1 MIFRKIRHNRTSDAV
16 IEQLERLILHGVLRP
31 GDRLPAERELAGMV
45 DVSRPILR
53 EALKELEARGLIH
66 SRHGGG
72 TFVAD
77 LIGPVFSPATADLF
91 RRHPPAIADYLEYR
105 REIERLTARLAAERA
120 TQADRDIIT
129 SVFNAMREAH
139 ESGDTER
146 EVDLDVEF
154 HQAIGEAAHNIVLL
168 HTLRSCYRLLVDGV
182 FYNRAAFYRYSGSS
196 DKIFAQHQAIHDA
209 VMNGDT
215 VAAGEAAEAH
225 MDFVAQVV
233 HEVVRAGD
241 RDAVAALRL
250 EQRRAARHRDGTSRR
265 PRSEAGNAGDDRVE
279 EDRAERARHGG
290 ERAAGSGK
298 GGEGRGRR
306 STRRVR
312 EDEESS

>member
-16 IEQLERLILHGVLRP
+16 IGQLERLILHGVLRP

-53 EALKELEARGLIH
+53 EALKELEDRNLIY

-77 LIGPVFSPATADLF
+77 VIGPVFSPATAELF

-120 TQADRDIIT
+120 TDADRHIIT
-129 SVFNAMREAH
+129 TVFTAMRAAH
-139 ESGDTER
+139 DAGDTER

-168 HTLRSCYRLLVDGV
+168 HTLRSCYRLLVDDV

-196 DKIFAQHQAIHDA
+196 EKIFGQHQVIFDA
-209 VMNGDT
+209 VMRGDAD
-215 VAAGEAAEAH
+215 AAGAAAMAH
-225 MDFVAQVV
+225 MDFVGQVV

-241 RDAVAALRL
+241 RDVVSALRL
-250 EQRRAARHRDGTSRR
+250 EQRQAGARREAAPGT
-265 PRSEAGNAGDDRVE
+265 GRVE
-279 EDRAERARHGG
+279 GDRT
-290 ERAAGSGK
+290 AGVEE
-298 GGEGRGRR
+298 GGEGRKRR
-306 STRRVR
+306 SARRVR

>member
-16 IEQLERLILHGVLRP
+16 IGQLERLILHGVLRP
-31 GDRLPAERELAGMV
+31 GDRLPAERDLARMV

-53 EALKELEARGLIH
+53 EALKELEDRDLIH

-105 REIERLTARLAAERA
+105 REIERMTARLAAERA
-120 TQADRDIIT
+120 TDADRHIVT
-129 SVFNAMREAH
+129 AVFTAMREAH
-139 ESGDTER
+139 DAGDTER

-182 FYNRAAFYRYSGSS
+182 FYSRAAFYRYSGSS
-196 DKIFAQHQAIHDA
+196 EKIFGQHQAIFDA
-209 VMNGDT
+209 VMRGDPD
-215 VAAGEAAEAH
+215 AAEEAAVAH

-250 EQRRAARHRDGTSRR
+250 EQRQ
-265 PRSEAGNAGDDRVE
+265 AGG
-279 EDRAERARHGG
+279 DRARGIE
-290 ERAAGSGK
+290 E
-298 GGEGRGRR
+298 GGEGRKRR